1 MPRRLAVIGAGPIGI
16 AAALGAI
23 DRGFETTLLERGD
36 VGDALRSWGAT
47 RFFTPLSMN
56 ITPRMHELLGSDAPA
71 RDALLTGR
79 EMIEHVLHPLTQ
91 RDPLRSVLRTRTA
104 VTAIGRRGLTK
115 SDYAGHPIRAEK
127 PFRIVA
133 GDDVLEADVVLDA
146 TGGYAAPNSIGG
158 GGLPARGERTLNGRA
173 IRTLGDLDARRPQLR
188 GKRVLLV
195 GDGHSAANAL
205 LVLTDSGAEVT
216 WAVRGLNRKPV
227 VEIANDPL
235 PERERVVAAANALV
249 DEVRMERRATV
260 EALEEDASG
269 LDVTLTGGR
278 RVSCDYIAAF
288 TGFHPDASLH
298 RELNVEIS
306 PVTDGTAKLYR
317 AIASITDCLSV
328 PRLGLADLESGEP
341 GFFFIGSRSYGRAN
355 TFLLQTG
362 LAQLA
367 TILDSLAP

>member
-16 AAALGAI
+16 AAALGALQ
-23 DRGFETTLLERGD
+23 RGFETTLLERGG

-56 ITPRMHELLGSDAPA
+56 ITPRMRELLGRDVPPA
-71 RDALLTGR
+71 DALLTGR
-79 EMIEHVLHPLTQ
+79 EMIDLVLRPLTE
-91 RDPLRSVLRTRTA
+91 RDPLRSVLRAGTE

-133 GDDVLEADVVLDA
+133 GEEVIEADVVLDA
-146 TGGYAAPNSIGG
+146 TGGYAAPNAIGG
-158 GGLPARGERTLNGRA
+158 GGLPARGERSLNGRA
-173 IRTLGDLDARRPQLR
+173 IRTLGDLDARRPLLR

-195 GDGHSAANAL
+195 GDGHSAANAV
-205 LVLTDSGAEVT
+205 LVLTGSGADVT

-235 PERERVVAAANALV
+235 PERERVVAAANALAS
-249 DEVRMERRATV
+249 EVRMERRATV
-260 EALEEDASG
+260 EALEEHATG

-288 TGFHPDASLH
+288 TGSHPDASLH

-306 PVTDGTAKLYR
+306 PVTDGTARLYR
-317 AIASITDCLSV
+317 AIANITDCLSV
-328 PRLGLADLESGEP
+328 PHLGLDDLASGDP
-341 GFFFIGSRSYGRAN
+341 GFFFIGSRRYGRAN

-362 LAQLA
+362 LAQLE
-367 TILDSLAP
+367 TILDSLTP